1 LNGLSSDLDALDQ
14 SITNQTLAQ
23 DQKRLETVRT
33 GVAKFEAL
41 LKTFSETPPQ
51 VLVSPLQPAYENTQ
65 GQALSLATFYAPG
78 VLALILQHIAVT
90 LGALSLVRERLLGAI
105 ELFRVAPVSTRQ
117 VLLGKYLAYALFI
130 GILGGVLAVAMSWMQ
145 VPFRGET
152 ATFIAILV
160 LLVIASLGIG
170 FLISTMSK
178 SDTQAVQL
186 SMLVL
191 LMSIFFS
198 GFFLPLEN
206 FILPVRIL
214 GYLMPITS
222 SIQALQDVMLRGVPP
237 PLLLWLVL
245 GGLAIVTFLLANV
258 LAARQLRFAAG

>member
-1 LNGLSSDLDALDQ
+1 
-14 SITNQTLAQ
+14 
-23 DQKRLETVRT
+23 
-33 GVAKFEAL
+33 
-41 LKTFSETPPQ
+41 
-51 VLVSPLQPAYENTQ
+51 
-65 GQALSLATFYAPG
+65 
-78 VLALILQHIAVT
+78 
-90 LGALSLVRERLLGAI
+90 
-105 ELFRVAPVSTRQ
+105 
-117 VLLGKYLAYALFI
+117 
-130 GILGGVLAVAMSWMQ
+130 MSWMQ

-258 LAARQLRFAAG
+258 LAARQSAFRCGLMALRVSNPNHGRSQRNESWKWKNKVGAFDWRHPDFRGVCNSVDGRQLCCAAILRRRRFRRDSPTIKSPLSQWIIRAAVCSSVRS